1 MLTRRTVLSGL
12 IGTGAAVAGG
22 IVAIPALLTSLF
34 PAFQRRQGNMWRA
47 VGRLSEFPVGEVR
60 LAVAASPRN
69 QWPRPVANEAVF
81 VWRSGDEEIVVF
93 SRKCTD
99 LACPLN
105 YDSGSACYFCPCH
118 GGIFAEDG
126 TVMAGP
132 PPRPMRRYVTRV
144 RDGVLE
150 IDLASLS
157 PVP

>member
-1 MLTRRTVLSGL
+1 MLTRRSMLRGAIRTV
-12 IGTGAAVAGG
+12 AVAAGG

-34 PAFQRRQGNMWRA
+34 PVGQRPEGNVWRA
-47 VGRLSEFPVGEVR
+47 VGRLSEFPAGEVR
-60 LAVAASPRN
+60 MAVAAAPRN
-69 QWPRPVANEAVF
+69 QWPRPVASEAVF
-81 VWRSGDEEIVVF
+81 VWRKTDDEIVVF

-105 YDSGSACYFCPCH
+105 YDSGSSCYFCPCH
-118 GGIFAEDG
+118 GGIFAQDG

-132 PPRPMRRYVTRV
+132 PPRPMRRYAARL